1 MDIKEAVEILEEKV
15 FNYRLN
21 KKMGIVDKMTEK
33 GRKEC
38 EALEKVLAELEK
50 KDTIINTMQAEFE
63 RLEDLED
70 NTDMLKMELKK
81 KDKIINEMSNHIAT
95 TDSNLCEYL
104 DMTTKCKYYA
114 GENKKTCDNC
124 IKEYFKKKVEE

>member
-1 MDIKEAVEILEEKV
+1 MDLIEAINDGLKKLEQEKAKDGFVPSVILREDE
-15 FNYRLN
+15 YRR
-21 KKMGIVDKMTEK
+21 I
-33 GRKEC
+33 
-38 EALEKVLAELEK
+38 LAELE
-50 KDTIINTMQAEFE
+50 
-63 RLEDLED
+63 
-70 NTDMLKMELKK
+70 K